1 MTFIAI
7 RVRNAIVM
15 HGYSTDNKEIIEEIK
30 DEVFIE
36 KLVAIDRIQSIS
48 EKYMLVLSSHGR
60 MMYWEYEDDFESIK
74 ARLNRAGLVI
84 T

>member
-1 MTFIAI
+1 MTFIAN

-15 HGYSTDNKEIIEEIK
+15 HGYTTDNKEIIEEIK

-60 MMYWEYEDDFESIK
+60 VMYWEYEDDFESIK